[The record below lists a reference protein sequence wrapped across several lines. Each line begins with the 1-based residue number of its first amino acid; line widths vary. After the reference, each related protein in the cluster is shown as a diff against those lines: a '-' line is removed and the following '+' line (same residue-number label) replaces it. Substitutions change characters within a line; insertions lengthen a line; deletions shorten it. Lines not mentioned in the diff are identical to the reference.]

1 MCTVTLNIDEAL
13 ARKVNPALTSMEA
26 ITSWAQ
32 QLVDSALH
40 PKTTISNPRR
50 QSPTAHTD
58 EEIRAIA
65 AERLRLMESGQ
76 ATYTNGEEGFT
87 LIRNRYG
94 L

>member
-26 ITSWAQ
+26 ITRWAQ

-40 PKTTISNPRR
+40 PKATISNPRR

>member
-13 ARKVNPALTSMEA
+13 ARKVNP
-26 ITSWAQ
+26 
-32 QLVDSALH
+32 
-40 PKTTISNPRR
+40 RR

-58 EEIRAIA
+58 EEIMAIA

>member
-1 MCTVTLNIDEAL
+1 MCEVTLKIDESM
-13 ARKVNPALTSMEA
+13 ARKANPALTSIES
-26 ITSWAQ
+26 ITCWAQ

-40 PKTTISNPRR
+40 HKATTSSPRR

-58 EEIRAIA
+58 EEIRTIA

-76 ATYTNGEEGFT
+76 ATYTNGEEGFA